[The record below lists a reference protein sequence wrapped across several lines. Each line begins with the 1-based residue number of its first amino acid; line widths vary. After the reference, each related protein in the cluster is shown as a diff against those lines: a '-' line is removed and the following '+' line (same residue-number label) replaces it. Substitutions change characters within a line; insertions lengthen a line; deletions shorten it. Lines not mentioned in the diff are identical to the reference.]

1 MSFFPLR
8 LFFFWCGPFLK
19 SFNLLPYC
27 FYFMFWFSGCKACGI
42 LVPLPG
48 IEPASPVV
56 ERKVLT
62 TVPLGKSLLMY
73 FNGSRS
79 VFFFLLAKTV
89 YLHLDPVVRWISLR
103 ASLVTQMARICLQCG
118 RPGFDSWF
126 GKIPWRREQLPTPV
140 SWPGEFHGL

>member
-1 MSFFPLR
+1 
-8 LFFFWCGPFLK
+8 
-19 SFNLLPYC
+19 
-27 FYFMFWFSGCKACGI
+27 MFWFSGCKACGI

-89 YLHLDPVVRWISLR
+89 YLHLDPVVR
-103 ASLVTQMARICLQCG
+103 
-118 RPGFDSWF
+118 
-126 GKIPWRREQLPTPV
+126 
-140 SWPGEFHGL
+140 